1 MFDHSLSEMCVFG
14 KQCLNKLCPFQHDQE
29 NLETEVVEVTV
40 EELKVKFDKLT
51 EDEQYESK
59 MVLCDKLCKASH
71 GYHRCND
78 EDYEGY
84 VGCDTFNITDEFDDE
99 YKKWSYSHVKNVT
112 IYLKNMIMLENTS

>member
-1 MFDHSLSEMCVFG
+1 MHVKANHMSIETFSCDKKFVLKWRLTKHQENNRKPCPYEEIGCMFDHSLSEMCVFG
-14 KQCLNKLCPFQHDQE
+14 KQCLNKLCPFRHDQE

-71 GYHRCND
+71 GYHR
-78 EDYEGY
+78 
-84 VGCDTFNITDEFDDE
+84 
-99 YKKWSYSHVKNVT
+99 SH
-112 IYLKNMIMLENTS
+112 LL

>member
-59 MVLCDKLCKASH
+59 MVLCDKLCTKMVL
-71 GYHRCND
+71 YR
-78 EDYEGY
+78 
-84 VGCDTFNITDEFDDE
+84 DTPPPPPPPQTYQI
-99 YKKWSYSHVKNVT
+99 
-112 IYLKNMIMLENTS
+112 